1 MSQGKKPNKIE
12 KIMLDINMKYVYITT
27 DTLKGY
33 HSKKNLN
40 LEKGSL
46 RARFF
51 ISFLPCP

>member
-1 MSQGKKPNKIE
+1 
-12 KIMLDINMKYVYITT
+12 MLDIYDNFMYIIT

-40 LEKGSL
+40 LEKDSL

-51 ISFLPCP
+51 ISFLPCPKIY

>member
-1 MSQGKKPNKIE
+1 
-12 KIMLDINMKYVYITT
+12 MLDIDLKHVYITT

-51 ISFLPCP
+51 ISFLPCPTNLTNNNNEV